1 MVGLTRRTQVEHT
14 EQVRLVQRVRAFYPD
29 VIIAAIPNGGARTA
43 QERLRLYGEGVL
55 AGMPDLCVLRPS
67 RGFCGLFVE
76 MKTQDGVV
84 AAAQKDI
91 ARRLNA
97 AGYLCLIARSCDDGF
112 ALIEE
117 YLDDEDEDRDART
130 DGE

>member
-1 MVGLTRRTQVEHT
+1 MVGLTRRAQVEHT

-67 RGFCGLFVE
+67 SGFCGLFVE

-97 AGYLCLIARSCDDGF
+97 AGYLCLIARSCDDWF
-112 ALIEE
+112 ALIEV
-117 YLDDEDEDRDART
+117 YLDDEDKDGDART

>member
-1 MVGLTRRTQVEHT
+1 
-14 EQVRLVQRVRAFYPD
+14 VRAFYPD

-117 YLDDEDEDRDART
+117 YLDDEDKDGDART